1 MNLSL
6 EAAQA
11 IIVLLI
17 DRAPKNHAELAG
29 AQAAFETLSAAL
41 KEFAE
46 FGITFQADHFVHLST
61 KETPELIAY
70 TLEAIVN

>member
-41 KEFAE
+41 KELAE
-46 FGITFQADHFVHLST
+46 FKS
-61 KETPELIAY
+61 KNTPPDEPPGQ
-70 TLEAIVN
+70 